1 MTNNNA
7 SQFVEILHEELEAQ
21 LPDGY
26 PCNVPKNLLIKD
38 IEEIVM
44 SAMHRWAIESE

>member
-1 MTNNNA
+1 MSDNTE
-7 SQFVEILHEELEAQ
+7 FLVILREELEDQ

-38 IEEIVM
+38 IEEIVL
-44 SAMHRWAIESE
+44 SAMTRWSKEKE